1 MADIA
6 VAITPFVAGTISADV
21 ITAAADIESVIA
33 TNTAVIAAAGDSSDL
48 VISVYAASAA
58 TVTFDAGDN
67 PPSMV
72 SGIGAGSAQAIG
84 AGDVALITIP
94 GGQFVQSN
102 GTVRLTVA
110 ANTCIIGAFRMARE
124 Q

>member
-21 ITAAADIESVIA
+21 ITAAGDIESVVA

-58 TVTFDAGDN
+58 TVTLEAGES
-67 PPSMV
+67 PPSEM
-72 SGIGAGSAQAIG
+72 SGLGNGSAQSVG
-84 AGDVALITIP
+84 AGDVALITVP
-94 GGQFVQSN
+94 GGRFVQSN

-110 ANTCIIGAFRMARE
+110 SNTCIIGAFRMARE

>member
-1 MADIA
+1 
-6 VAITPFVAGTISADV
+6 
-21 ITAAADIESVIA
+21 
-33 TNTAVIAAAGDSSDL
+33 
-48 VISVYAASAA
+48 
-58 TVTFDAGDN
+58 
-67 PPSMV
+67 V

>member
-21 ITAAADIESVIA
+21 ITAGGDIESVA
-33 TNTAVIAAAGDSSDL
+33 AGNVAVVAAAGDGSDI

-58 TVTFDAGDN
+58 TVTLEAGDS
-67 PPSMV
+67 PPSEM
-72 SGIGAGSAQAIG
+72 SGLGAGSAQSVG
-84 AGDVALITIP
+84 AGDVCLITVP
-94 GGQFVQSN
+94 GGRFVQSN
-102 GTVRLTVA
+102 GNIRVTVA
-110 ANTCIIGAFRMARE
+110 SNTCIIGAFRMARE

>member
-21 ITAAADIESVIA
+21 ITAAAAIESVVA

-58 TVTFDAGDN
+58 TVTLIAGDN

-72 SGIGAGSAQAIG
+72 SGIGAGSTQVIG
-84 AGDVALITIP
+84 AGDVALITVP
-94 GGQFVQSN
+94 GGQFIQSD

-110 ANTCIIGAFRMARE
+110 VNTCIIGAFRMARE